1 MEIKEMTIEEMEQRK
16 AAIAEELEAP
26 ESDLDALKEEVRAIN
41 EEMEARKA
49 AEAAKVEIR
58 AAVAAGAGEVVEKI
72 EKEERKVMTNEEVR
86 NSKAYIDAYAE
97 YIKTGDDKE
106 CRALLTENVSGTV
119 PVPEFV
125 EGYIRTNWEKNGILD
140 RVRKTYFKGNLKIAW
155 EQAADGAYWHT
166 EGTAAPTE
174 EDLTLG
180 IYEMVPQMI
189 KKWIKISDESVA
201 MGGEE
206 FLRYIYD
213 ELTHQIDKLLAD
225 SIVKMIESAPASDSW
240 TPGLLPSQ
248 QLSLIQGNVMDIVNA
263 YALLSDEVENPV
275 IIMPKTEYAKYV
287 GYQAANGYAFDP
299 FMGLPV
305 IFTNAIGPDDIA
317 GCAFIVGDLGAIQV
331 NFPEGDGVKIK
342 YDDLSLEELD
352 LVKIVGR
359 EYAAIAITAPDRF
372 VRGVVD

>member
-26 ESDLDALKEEVRAIN
+26 EADLDALKEEVRAIN

-97 YIKTGDDKE
+97 YIKSGDDKE
-106 CRALLTENVSGTV
+106 CRALLTENGSGTV

-125 EGYIRTNWEKNGILD
+125 ESYIRTNWEKNGILD

-155 EQAADGAYWHT
+155 EQAADGAYIHE
-166 EGTAAPTE
+166 EGTVAPTE

-180 IYEMVPQMI
+180 IFEIVPFML
-189 KKWIKISDESVA
+189 KKWIKISDSAIAVG
-201 MGGEE
+201 MGDGEE

-213 ELTHQIDKLLAD
+213 ELTHQLDKLLAD
-225 SIVKMIESAPASDSW
+225 TIVGGIMSAPDAAGWNAGDPPAQADY
-240 TPGLLPSQ
+240 TAAGT
-248 QLSLIQGNVMDIVNA
+248 VTDIVSA

-275 IIMPKTEYAKYV
+275 IIMGKQAYATYI
-287 GYQAANGYAFDP
+287 GYQAANNYAFDP

-305 IFTNAIGPDDIA
+305 IFSAQLDDA
-317 GCAFIVGDLGAIQV
+317 ETFIVGDLGSVQV

-342 YDDLSLEELD
+342 YDDLSLAEAD

-359 EYAAIAITAPDRF
+359 EYVGVALTAPNRF
-372 VRGVVD
+372 VRASYGD

>member
-26 ESDLDALKEEVRAIN
+26 EADLDALKEEVRAIN

-72 EKEERKVMTNEEVR
+72 EKEERKIMTNEEIR

-125 EGYIRTNWEKNGILD
+125 EGFIRTNWEKNGILD

-166 EGTAAPTE
+166 EGAAAPTE

-180 IYEMVPQMI
+180 IYEMVPQMV

-213 ELTHQIDKLLAD
+213 ELTHQIDKALAD
-225 SIVKMIESAPASDSW
+225 GIVASIWLAQVAGSW
-240 TPGLLPSQ
+240 NPGDVPSQ
-248 QLSLIQGNVMDIVNA
+248 PLYNITDPSVTDIVSA
-263 YALLSDEVENPV
+263 YALLSDEAENPV
-275 IIMPKTEYAKYV
+275 IIMPKDVYAIYV
-287 GYQAANGYAFDP
+287 ALQAANNYAFDP

-305 IFTNAIGPDDIA
+305 IFSNALDSATGQY
-317 GCAFIVGDLGAIQV
+317 FIIGDLGAMQV
-331 NFPEGDGVKIK
+331 NFPEGDGVRIK
-342 YDDLSLEELD
+342 YDDLSLAELD

-359 EYAAIAITAPDRF
+359 EYVAYAPTAPDRF
-372 VRGVVD
+372 VRGYYGN

>member
-1 MEIKEMTIEEMEQRK
+1 MELKEMTIEEMEQRK

-26 ESDLDALKEEVRAIN
+26 EADLDALKEEVRAIN

-58 AAVAAGAGEVVEKI
+58 QAVAAGAGEVVEKI
-72 EKEERKVMTNEEVR
+72 EKEERKVMTNEEIR

-106 CRALLTENVSGTV
+106 CRALLSENAEGTV

-125 EGYIRTNWEKNGILD
+125 EGFIRTNWEKNGILD

-166 EGTAAPTE
+166 EGAAAPTE

-180 IYEMVPQMI
+180 IVELIPRMI

-225 SIVKMIESAPASDSW
+225 EIVDLILGAPTSITWQQGDEPPQASY
-240 TPGLLPSQ
+240 TAAGT
-248 QLSLIQGNVMDIVNA
+248 VTDIVSA

-275 IIMPKTEYAKYV
+275 IIMGKQAYATYI

-305 IFTNAIGPDDIA
+305 IFNAQLDTEE
-317 GCAFIVGDLGAIQV
+317 AFIVGDLGSVQV

-342 YDDLSLEELD
+342 YDDLSLAEAD

-359 EYAAIAITAPDRF
+359 EYVAMALTAPDRF
-372 VRGVVD
+372 VRASYGD

>member
-58 AAVAAGAGEVVEKI
+58 AAVAAGEGEVVEKI

-106 CRALLTENVSGTV
+106 CRALLTENISGTV

-125 EGYIRTNWEKNGILD
+125 DAYIRTNWENNGILD

-155 EQAADGAYWHT
+155 EQAADGAYVHV
-166 EGTAAPTE
+166 EGTDAPTE

-213 ELTHQIDKLLAD
+213 ELTHQIDKALAD
-225 SIVKMIESAPASDSW
+225 GIVASIWLAQVAGSW
-240 TPGLLPSQ
+240 NPGDVPSQ
-248 QLSLIQGNVMDIVNA
+248 PLYNITDPSVTDIVSA
-263 YALLSDEVENPV
+263 YALLSDEAENPV
-275 IIMPKTEYAKYV
+275 IIMPKDVYAIYV
-287 GYQAANGYAFDP
+287 ALQAANNYAFDP

-305 IFTNAIGPDDIA
+305 IFSNALDSATGQY
-317 GCAFIVGDLGAIQV
+317 FIIGDLGAMQV
-331 NFPEGDGVKIK
+331 NFPEGDGVRIK
-342 YDDLSLEELD
+342 YDDLSLAELD

-359 EYAAIAITAPDRF
+359 EYVAYAPTAPDRF
-372 VRGVVD
+372 VRGYYGN

>member
-1 MEIKEMTIEEMEQRK
+1 MDIKDMTIEEMEQRK

-58 AAVAAGAGEVVEKI
+58 AAVAAGEGVVVEKI

-106 CRALLTENVSGTV
+106 CRALLTENVSGSV
-119 PVPEFV
+119 PVPDFV
-125 EGYIRTNWEKNGILD
+125 DGFIRTNWEKNDILN

-155 EQAADGAYWHT
+155 EQEADGAYVHV
-166 EGTAAPTE
+166 EGAAAPTE

-180 IYEMVPQMI
+180 IYEMIPRML
-189 KKWIKISDESVA
+189 KKWLKVSDESVA
-201 MGGEE
+201 IGGEE

-213 ELTHQIDKLLAD
+213 ELTHQIDKALAD
-225 SIVKMIESAPASDSW
+225 GVVQTILDAPPVGSW
-240 TPGLLPSQ
+240 TPGLMPSQ
-248 QLSLIQGNVMDIVNA
+248 QGFVLNDNIMDIVNA

-275 IIMPKTEYAKYV
+275 IIMPKTIYATYV
-287 GYQAANGYAFDP
+287 GYQAANNYAFDP

-305 IFTNAIGPDDIA
+305 IFTNAIDPDNNPVK
-317 GCAFIVGDLGAIQV
+317 FIVGDLGAVQV

-342 YDDLSLEELD
+342 YDDLSLAEAD

-359 EYAAIAITAPDRF
+359 EYAAIAVIAPDRF
-372 VRGVVD
+372 VLGYDD

>member
-1 MEIKEMTIEEMEQRK
+1 MEIKEMTIEEMEARK

-106 CRALLTENVSGTV
+106 CRALLTENVSGTI
-119 PVPEFV
+119 PVPELV
-125 EGYIRTNWEKNGILD
+125 DAYIRTNWEKNGILD

-155 EQAADGAYWHT
+155 EQAADGAYIHT

-180 IYEMVPQMI
+180 IYEMVPQMV
-189 KKWIKISDESVA
+189 KKWIKISDEAVA

-225 SIVKMIESAPASDSW
+225 SIVGYILNAPDALGWNAGD
-240 TPGLLPSQ
+240 LPAQ
-248 QLSLIQGNVMDIVNA
+248 ANYTAAGAVTDIVSA

-275 IIMPKTEYAKYV
+275 IIMGKQAYATYI

-305 IFTNAIGPDDIA
+305 IFSAQLDDA
-317 GCAFIVGDLGAIQV
+317 ETFIVGDLGSVQV

-342 YDDLSLEELD
+342 YDDLSLAEAD

-359 EYAAIAITAPDRF
+359 EYVAVALTAPNRF
-372 VRGVVD
+372 VRASYGD

>member
-16 AAIAEELEAP
+16 AAIAEELEDP

-58 AAVAAGAGEVVEKI
+58 AAVAAGEGEVIEKI
-72 EKEERKVMTNEEVR
+72 EKEERKVMTNEEIR

-97 YIKTGDDKE
+97 YIKSGDDKE

-125 EGYIRTNWEKNGILD
+125 EGFIRTNWEKNGILD

-155 EQAADGAYWHT
+155 EQEADGAYVHV

-180 IYEMVPQMI
+180 IYEMVPQML
-189 KKWIKISDESVA
+189 KKYIKISDESVA
-201 MGGEE
+201 VSGDE

-213 ELTHQIDKLLAD
+213 ELTHQIDKALAD
-225 SIVKMIESAPASDSW
+225 AIVGLIMNAPTSGSW

-248 QLSLIQGNVMDIVNA
+248 QYSAISGNVMDIVNA

-275 IIMPKTEYAKYV
+275 IIMPKTVYATYV
-287 GYQAANGYAFDP
+287 GYQAANNYAFDP

-305 IFTNAIGPDDIA
+305 LFTNAIDPVDSEFR
-317 GCAFIVGDLGAIQV
+317 FIVGDLGAVQV

-342 YDDLSLEELD
+342 YDDLSLAELD
-352 LVKIVGR
+352 LVKVVGR

-372 VRGVVD
+372 VCGVED